1 MATTSEPPAARA
13 GADGVLE
20 WTVWPARES
29 RLLSAAVALAI
40 LALSALVVLSYQ
52 SVWYGVMLLVALV
65 AATASHYLPTTY
77 RLDDEGVALRTP
89 ITTVC
94 RPWSAFAAYFSDT
107 GGLFLSPG
115 SRLTWLTQR
124 RGLYLRCPDRL
135 AEVTAHVRR
144 FVEAGSEPE
153 RR

>member
-1 MATTSEPPAARA
+1 MTTTSEPPAARA

-29 RLLSAAVALAI
+29 RLLSVAVALAI

-52 SVWYGVMLLVALV
+52 SVWYGAMLLVALL

-89 ITTVC
+89 VTTVC
-94 RPWSAFAAYFSDT
+94 RPWSAFAAYFSDI
-107 GGLFLSPG
+107 GGMALSPG
-115 SRLTWLTQR
+115 IRLTGLTQR

-144 FVEAGSEPE
+144 FIEAGSE
-153 RR
+153 RKH